1 MEIEVKGTKFKIG
14 DVLYEYDGWYVFKY
28 EVVGFS
34 INATNV
40 FANNMEVGKVYY
52 LLLKDDESKPI
63 YKEIGLVDHN
73 CFKTREELLEFH
85 KATILDSEITKPR
98 DPNEVYLEL
107 AKAKIQSPLRAE
119 GY

>member
-1 MEIEVKGTKFKIG
+1 MEIEVKNTKFKIG

-28 EVVGFS
+28 EVLGFS

-40 FANNMEVGKVYY
+40 YANNMEVGKVYY
-52 LLLKDDESKPI
+52 LLLKDDESKPT
-63 YKEIGLVDHN
+63 YKEIWLVDKN
-73 CFKTREELLEFH
+73 FFKTREELLEYH
-85 KATILDSEITKPR
+85 KKAILDSEITKPR

-107 AKAKIQSPLRAE
+107 AKAKIQSPLRTE

>member
-40 FANNMEVGKVYY
+40 YADKLDSGMIYY
-52 LLLKDDESKPI
+52 LLLKEGEDKPT
-63 YKEIGLVDHN
+63 YKEIWLVDKN
-73 CFKTREELLEFH
+73 FFKTREELLEYH
-85 KATILDSEITKPR
+85 EKAILDSEIKKPR

-107 AKAKIQSPLRAE
+107 AKAKIQSPLRTE

>member
-1 MEIEVKGTKFKIG
+1 MEIEVKNTKFKIG
-14 DVLYEYDGWYVFKY
+14 DVLYYYDGWYVFKY

-40 FANNMEVGKVYY
+40 FANNMEIGRVYY
-52 LLLKDDESKPI
+52 LLLEEGESKPT
-63 YKEIGLVDHN
+63 YKEIWLVDKN
-73 CFKTREELLEFH
+73 FFKTKEELLEFH

-107 AKAKIQSPLRAE
+107 IKAKIQSPLRTE